1 MTRSIIAD
9 QPVFTAIAGAPSSGQ
24 PHASSSLRRFAWF
37 VLAYNILVILW
48 GGAVRAT
55 GSGAGCGDQWP
66 LCQGAAIPQSPQFHT
81 IVEFTHRL
89 MSGGALILIAALLV
103 WIWIATTKGHLAR
116 WSAVAALV
124 LVLNEAFLGAL
135 LVTVAAH
142 SGSQATSVS
151 VFSCHLANTLLLLAA
166 LALTAEFL
174 SMSRFHRTTALR
186 HGSLIFPALGIFA
199 TLLVGVTGSLVALGE
214 TLYPSPT
221 LLAAI
226 RQDFS
231 PAAPLLLRLRW
242 IHPVTAFIAGAFVA
256 WLLLQ
261 AFRRAAPSKTRAL
274 GVAVLVTILVQYLL
288 GAADVLLRA
297 PIWLQILHLLGA
309 DLFWIFLILL
319 AANYC
324 LVERS
329 PKFRGERESLA
340 VGANGD

>member
-1 MTRSIIAD
+1 MSRTIVAEEPSNA
-9 QPVFTAIAGAPSSGQ
+9 VAGPPSSGQ

-48 GGAVRAT
+48 GGVVRAS

-103 WIWIATTKGHLAR
+103 WIWSATTKGSLAR
-116 WSAVAALV
+116 WSAVASLV

-142 SGSQATSVS
+142 SGSQVTAVS

-174 SMSRFHRTTALR
+174 SMSRRYRMTALR
-186 HGSLIFPALGIFA
+186 HGSLIFPALAILT
-199 TLLVGVTGSLVALGE
+199 TLLTGITGSLVALGE

-256 WLLLQ
+256 WLLVQ
-261 AFRRAAPSKTRAL
+261 AFRHTAPSKARSL
-274 GVAVLVTILVQYLL
+274 GIAVLVTILAQYLL
-288 GAADVLLRA
+288 GVADVLLRA

-319 AANYC
+319 AADYC
-324 LVERS
+324 LVEKS
-329 PKFRGERESLA
+329 PKHKSNRETLA
-340 VGANGD
+340 TVVNGG